1 MKLQAIALAAMACA
15 AAPAL
20 AQDASGD
27 ADKGKR
33 VFNQCQACHVVEAP
47 DGTVLAGRAGKIG
60 PNLYGIAGRPAG
72 SVEGFKYG
80 DGLKEAGEKGLVWD
94 EASFVKYVQD
104 PTAFLREFTGDSGAR
119 SAMAFKLRKEE
130 DARDV
135 YAYITS
141 LTK

>member
-1 MKLQAIALAAMACA
+1 MRLQVIALVSAGLV

-20 AQDASGD
+20 AQDPSGD
-27 ADKGKR
+27 AAKGKR

-47 DGTVLAGRAGKIG
+47 DGEVLAGRSGKIG
-60 PNLYGIAGRPAG
+60 PNLYGIAGRPAA

-80 DGLKEAGEKGLVWD
+80 DGLKEAGEKGVVWNE
-94 EASFVKYVQD
+94 EAFVAYVQD
-104 PTAFLREFTGDSGAR
+104 PTGYLREATGDAKAR
-119 SAMAFKLRKEE
+119 SGMSFKLRKEE
-130 DARDV
+130 DARNV